1 MKKSAYLERT
11 GSRYIFGI
19 SAYLVRNFDYVELEE
34 LTSLKENK
42 SLANALFV
50 KHEKTLCNVCGII
63 PQLQG

>member
-50 KHEKTLCNVCGII
+50 KH
-63 PQLQG
+63 